1 MLGWTDP
8 EVDSDLLPSVTSS
21 PKGRPGRCLSM
32 ACQSIYKSTDTNDN
46 HQHHSK
52 PALRISLYYLF
63 RYLNMILMNRVSHT
77 TTRHIF
83 LRHQYEETI
92 QVLRTLTEAVYPC
105 DDVFR
110 PERPQ
115 QEARARRASRALG
128 GVPAGRRRRRP
139 SGTEESRIAISSFF
153 GSSTVIVLTPSC
165 LGIVVSCQ
173 RIFNL

>member
-1 MLGWTDP
+1 MKRKENKDLSFFLSFLFPMNSLRRHPLPIFGVIQVSRLITQTPWRSRDFIPQWSGNQKKNICIENSTTSHERRRMLGWTDP

-63 RYLNMILMNRVSHT
+63 RYLNMILMNRVSQT

-83 LRHQYEETI
+83 LRH
-92 QVLRTLTEAVYPC
+92 
-105 DDVFR
+105 
-110 PERPQ
+110 
-115 QEARARRASRALG
+115 
-128 GVPAGRRRRRP
+128 
-139 SGTEESRIAISSFF
+139 
-153 GSSTVIVLTPSC
+153 
-165 LGIVVSCQ
+165 
-173 RIFNL
+173 